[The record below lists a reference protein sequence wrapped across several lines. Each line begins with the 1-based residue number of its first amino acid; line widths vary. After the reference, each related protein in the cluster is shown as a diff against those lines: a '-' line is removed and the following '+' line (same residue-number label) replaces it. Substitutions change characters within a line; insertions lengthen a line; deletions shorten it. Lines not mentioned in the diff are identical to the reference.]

1 MLSCGKDN
9 RTICWNP
16 QTGESYGEFPV
27 VTNWTFQ
34 TRWNPHNP
42 NLLATA
48 SFDGKIGIHTIQN
61 SIPGAHP
68 VSGSQTQTVKD
79 EDFFSKAQSQPQ
91 GASFS
96 LTKAPKWFERP
107 CGASFG
113 FGGKVLS
120 FTKSDSSNPPHQR
133 SSKIRISTF
142 AIDAGVGTSTDT
154 FENALKQRNLESI
167 CESKIA
173 AATRDTEKADWKVI
187 ETLTSKSPKQSLIRY
202 LGFSG
207 ANDEEADSL
216 SELNSDSKSQETEAS
231 KLDVASTK
239 SNRLSAFFDNNADSE
254 SFLSDLAA
262 TKGAKINNPFQIYSG
277 SESDSD
283 RKITRALLLGQYDK
297 ALNVCLQEERL
308 SDAFMVAVCGGQA
321 CIDRVQKAYFNR
333 KAGGPNY
340 LRLLAS
346 MAGKNLWDVVYNA
359 ELTGWKEVMAIICT
373 YASEEEFP
381 DLCEALG
388 DRLDEQWT
396 THNEDPD
403 LRKHAAFCY
412 LAGSKLEKVVA
423 IWISELDEHEESDL
437 DVSSSESSF
446 SIHVRSL
453 QSFIEKVTVFREVT
467 GFQDTDREATSGWK
481 LRALYEKYTEYA
493 DIIASHGQL
502 QIAEKYLDLLP
513 HKYPGADIARN
524 RIKEAIHRPLHQ
536 HPNASQS
543 NPPTTHSQNTRSLGN
558 NQEKPAAPQRAPPAV
573 GAISSFAYPG
583 AGQPNPV
590 TLGPPASS
598 LNVPQSVAAPSKSSA
613 MPNWNDTP
621 ESFSKPPTSRRGTP
635 SAGTQPALTYPVAG
649 QPNPSYGALP
659 KSVPPLGPPPK
670 GPAGPPPRM
679 NSPAT
684 NIGHSYQQPEIGH
697 VGTGQNISTYGAQPG
712 TNQANPTYGLQ
723 SGASQPNPAY
733 GLQTGAGQ
741 PNPAYGLQPGQ
752 LNPVYGL
759 QRGAGQPNLA
769 YGSQPGTPVGRPYV
783 TQPKSNPPLAPPPK
797 GPIGPP
803 PRIDSPSAVSPNM
816 YQPPERPSSSARNAY
831 APQQPPQ
838 AGRYTPSPS
847 VQPVNNRYAPS
858 PSANQA
864 APPAL
869 PAQQN
874 IAATQNEA
882 PSRQPQSLPSGS
894 RPGTAGSQRPKPAM
908 PVASK
913 YR

>member
-1 MLSCGKDN
+1 MN
-9 RTICWNP
+9 
-16 QTGESYGEFPV
+16 
-27 VTNWTFQ
+27 
-34 TRWNPHNP
+34 
-42 NLLATA
+42 
-48 SFDGKIGIHTIQN
+48 
-61 SIPGAHP
+61 
-68 VSGSQTQTVKD
+68 D

-120 FTKSDSSNPPHQR
+120 FTKSDSPSDPPTHKR

-142 AIDAGVGTSTDT
+142 AIDAGVGTSTDA
-154 FENALKQRNLESI
+154 FENALKQKDLESI

-173 AATRDTEKADWKVI
+173 AATRDTEKADWRVI

-207 ANDEEADSL
+207 TNDEEVDDL
-216 SELNSDSKSQETEAS
+216 SELTTDSKSKEADAS
-231 KLDVASTK
+231 QLDVSSTK
-239 SNRLSAFFDNNADSE
+239 ANRLSAFFDSNADSE

-297 ALNVCLQEERL
+297 ALNVCLQEDRL
-308 SDAFMVAVCGGQA
+308 SDAFMVAICGGQA

-340 LRLLAS
+340 LRLLTS
-346 MAGKNLWDVVYNA
+346 VAGKNLWDVVYNA
-359 ELTGWKEVMAIICT
+359 ELTGWKDVMAIICT
-373 YASEEEFP
+373 YASEEEFS

-388 DRLDEQWT
+388 DRLDEQWRT
-396 THNEDPD
+396 RNEDPD
-403 LRKHAAFCY
+403 LRKNAAFCY

-423 IWISELDEHEESDL
+423 IWISELDEHEETDL

-467 GFQDTDREATSGWK
+467 GFQDTDREASSGWK

-513 HKYPGADIARN
+513 QKYPGADIARN
-524 RIKEAIHRPLHQ
+524 RIKEAIHRPLHSK
-536 HPNASQS
+536 PASQ
-543 NPPTTHSQNTRSLGN
+543 PVAPTIHSQNTKSLGN
-558 NQEKPAAPQRAPPAV
+558 NQEKPAASRRALPAG
-573 GAISSFAYPG
+573 GAVSSFAYPG
-583 AGQPNPV
+583 LGQPNPV
-590 TLGPPASS
+590 TSRPPASTF
-598 LNVPQSVAAPSKSSA
+598 NAPPSVAAPSKSPA
-613 MPNWNDTP
+613 VGTWNDTP
-621 ESFSKPPTSRRGTP
+621 ESFFKPPTSRRGTP
-635 SAGTQPALTYPVAG
+635 SAGSQPALTYQGAG
-649 QPNPSYGALP
+649 QVNSSYGVLP

-670 GPAGPPPRM
+670 GPVGPPPRM

-684 NIGHSYQQPEIGH
+684 NIGYSYQQPEIGH
-697 VGTGQNISTYGAQPG
+697 AGTGHLNSTYGAQLG
-712 TNQANPTYGLQ
+712 IN
-723 SGASQPNPAY
+723 QPNPAY
-733 GLQTGAGQ
+733 GLQQGAGQ
-741 PNPAYGLQPGQ
+741 PNPAYGLQPG
-752 LNPVYGL
+752 
-759 QRGAGQPNLA
+759 AGQPNPAYGLQPGVGQPNPA
-769 YGSQPGTPVGRPYV
+769 YGSQPGAPLNRPYV
-783 TQPKSNPPLAPPPK
+783 TQSKSGLPLAPPPK

-803 PRIDSPSAVSPNM
+803 PRIGSPSANSPHM
-816 YQPPERPSSSARNAY
+816 HQPPERPPSSARNAY
-831 APQQPPQ
+831 APEQPPQ
-838 AGRYTPSPS
+838 TGRYTPSPS

-858 PSANQA
+858 PSVQQA

-869 PAQQN
+869 STQPNITSAQH
-874 IAATQNEA
+874 EA
-882 PSRQPQSLPSGS
+882 PSGPPQNVASGS
-894 RPGTAGSQRPKPAM
+894 RPGTAASQRPKPAR
-908 PVASK
+908 PLASK

>member
-1 MLSCGKDN
+1 M
-9 RTICWNP
+9 
-16 QTGESYGEFPV
+16 
-27 VTNWTFQ
+27 
-34 TRWNPHNP
+34 
-42 NLLATA
+42 
-48 SFDGKIGIHTIQN
+48 
-61 SIPGAHP
+61 
-68 VSGSQTQTVKD
+68 
-79 EDFFSKAQSQPQ
+79 
-91 GASFS
+91 
-96 LTKAPKWFERP
+96 TKAPKWFERP

-113 FGGKVLS
+113 FGGKVVS
-120 FTKSDSSNPPHQR
+120 FTKSDNPSNPSTHKR

-142 AIDAGVGTSTDT
+142 AIDAGVGTSTDS
-154 FENALKQRNLESI
+154 FENALKQKNLESI

-207 ANDEEADSL
+207 ANDEETDGL
-216 SELNSDSKSQETEAS
+216 SELTTDSKSKEAEAS
-231 KLDVASTK
+231 QLDVSSAK
-239 SNRLSAFFDNNADSE
+239 SNRLSAFFDSNADSE

-283 RKITRALLLGQYDK
+283 RRITRALLLGQYDK

-346 MAGKNLWDVVYNA
+346 VAGKNLWDVVYNA

-373 YASEEEFP
+373 YASEEEFS

-388 DRLDEQWT
+388 DRLDEQWRSR
-396 THNEDPD
+396 NEDPD
-403 LRKHAAFCY
+403 LRKNAAFCY

-423 IWISELDEHEESDL
+423 IWISELDEHEETDL

-467 GFQDTDREATSGWK
+467 GFQDTDREASSGWK

-513 HKYPGADIARN
+513 QKYPGADIARN
-524 RIKEAIHRPLHQ
+524 RIREAIHRPLHQ
-536 HPNASQS
+536 NPIASQS
-543 NPPTTHSQNTRSLGN
+543 IAPTIHSHNTKSLGN
-558 NQEKPAAPQRAPPAV
+558 NQEKPAAPRRAPPAGSAV
-573 GAISSFAYPG
+573 SSFAYPG

-590 TLGPPASS
+590 TLGPPASA
-598 LNVPQSVAAPSKSSA
+598 LNAPPSVAAPSKSPA
-613 MPNWNDTP
+613 MGNWNDTP
-621 ESFSKPPTSRRGTP
+621 ESFFKPPTSRRGTP

-649 QPNPSYGALP
+649 QLNSSYGALP
-659 KSVPPLGPPPK
+659 KSAPTLGPPPK
-670 GPAGPPPRM
+670 GPVGPPPRM
-679 NSPAT
+679 KSPAT
-684 NIGHSYQQPEIGH
+684 NIGHSYQQSEIGH
-697 VGTGQNISTYGAQPG
+697 AGTGQHNSTYGAQLG
-712 TNQANPTYGLQ
+712 TDQANPTYGLPP
-723 SGASQPNPAY
+723 GAGQPNPAY
-733 GLQTGAGQ
+733 ALQPGAGQ
-741 PNPAYGLQPGQ
+741 PNPAYGLQPGPGQ
-752 LNPVYGL
+752 PHLAYGL
-759 QRGAGQPNLA
+759 QPGAGQPNPA
-769 YGSQPGTPVGRPYV
+769 YGSQLGTPLNRPYV

-803 PRIDSPSAVSPNM
+803 PRIDSPSANSPNM
-816 YQPPERPSSSARNAY
+816 YQPPERPHSSARNAY

-838 AGRYTPSPS
+838 TGRYTPSPS
-847 VQPVNNRYAPS
+847 VQPVNSRYTPS
-858 PSANQA
+858 PSVHQA
-864 APPAL
+864 APPASST
-869 PAQQN
+869 QQN
-874 IAATQNEA
+874 ITAAQHEA
-882 PSRQPQSLPSGS
+882 PSGPPQSLPSGS
-894 RPGTAGSQRPKPAM
+894 RPGTAASQRTKSTI

-913 YR
+913 YRSFNPPIKLVSLRF